1 MSLSRP
7 DKDSDA
13 GARWIA
19 QYATLLDALLE
30 AVCLVD
36 GRTLHLVTVNQAA
49 SQLIGEP
56 RELLLGKRVTEL
68 AVTPEDQVFW
78 DEVAHAEPGQEN
90 TASLHSE
97 SMLPRADGSLLMVE
111 RRVQSLRS
119 PDGELFF
126 LWTVLDRSAQHESE
140 EKFERLLSEMR
151 ATLES
156 TADGILV
163 TSLSGKIQAFN
174 RLFSHL
180 WRIPNNLLTQRN
192 ARAIYHAMRSQVEDL
207 QACDRRQ
214 AEITE
219 DSLLEASD
227 TIRLIDGRVLE
238 RVTQPQL
245 GRGVPIGR
253 VFSFR
258 DITERLRNE
267 ERLRLAAKVFESSID
282 AIFVSDAEHRI
293 FTANSACNRLME
305 RRADELL
312 GERLTDLLTLP
323 NEPEGLEQILNGLPV
338 KHRWEGELHYHRADG
353 SDTPLLVSLVH
364 MSGENG
370 GPMHCIGHAHDLTET
385 LADKRRI
392 HDLAYRDAL
401 TGLPNRIVLNE
412 RVEQAIAIAER
423 DHSTFAVMF
432 IDLDRFKYINDTLG
446 HSFGDMVLVQVANRV
461 KKCLRPYDTMA
472 RLGGDEFVVILH
484 QADVRTC
491 ELVGQR
497 ILDVLSAPFEREDMH
512 FIVTCSIGVAMYP
525 QDGATMTELIKN
537 ADDAMYRVKEHGRA
551 ALRFY
556 QRQMN
561 VDLLARMKIDHAM
574 RQALVRR
581 DFRLHYQ
588 PQIDM
593 ASGQVTGAEALI
605 RWHDAELGEISPG
618 RFIPVAEE
626 TGFIVAIGDWVLGEA
641 VRQAALWLAQG
652 HAMPISVNVS
662 APQFQQKGFV
672 EKVAGVLSAVG
683 LPTRLIELE
692 LTESILIGEGDEVLL
707 RLRQLS
713 DLGIRLAIDDFG
725 TGYSS
730 LAYLKRFPI
739 QRLKI
744 DRSFVDQLP
753 DDESD
758 VAITRAV
765 INLSLALNLRVIA
778 EGVETEAQ
786 RRFLLEAGCHEFQGF
801 LYAPALPAAE
811 FERRVLQA
819 GADAAAPSG
828 VVPPNTVPAG

>member
-1 MSLSRP
+1 
-7 DKDSDA
+7 
-13 GARWIA
+13 
-19 QYATLLDALLE
+19 
-30 AVCLVD
+30 
-36 GRTLHLVTVNQAA
+36 
-49 SQLIGEP
+49 
-56 RELLLGKRVTEL
+56 
-68 AVTPEDQVFW
+68 
-78 DEVAHAEPGQEN
+78 
-90 TASLHSE
+90 
-97 SMLPRADGSLLMVE
+97 
-111 RRVQSLRS
+111 
-119 PDGELFF
+119 
-126 LWTVLDRSAQHESE
+126 
-140 EKFERLLSEMR
+140 
-151 ATLES
+151 
-156 TADGILV
+156 
-163 TSLSGKIQAFN
+163 
-174 RLFSHL
+174 
-180 WRIPNNLLTQRN
+180 
-192 ARAIYHAMRSQVEDL
+192 
-207 QACDRRQ
+207 
-214 AEITE
+214 
-219 DSLLEASD
+219 
-227 TIRLIDGRVLE
+227 
-238 RVTQPQL
+238 
-245 GRGVPIGR
+245 
-253 VFSFR
+253 
-258 DITERLRNE
+258 
-267 ERLRLAAKVFESSID
+267 
-282 AIFVSDAEHRI
+282 
-293 FTANSACNRLME
+293 
-305 RRADELL
+305 
-312 GERLTDLLTLP
+312 
-323 NEPEGLEQILNGLPV
+323 
-338 KHRWEGELHYHRADG
+338 
-353 SDTPLLVSLVH
+353 
-364 MSGENG
+364 
-370 GPMHCIGHAHDLTET
+370 
-385 LADKRRI
+385 
-392 HDLAYRDAL
+392 
-401 TGLPNRIVLNE
+401 
-412 RVEQAIAIAER
+412 
-423 DHSTFAVMF
+423 
-432 IDLDRFKYINDTLG
+432 
-446 HSFGDMVLVQVANRV
+446 
-461 KKCLRPYDTMA
+461 
-472 RLGGDEFVVILH
+472 
-484 QADVRTC
+484 
-491 ELVGQR
+491 
-497 ILDVLSAPFEREDMH
+497 
-512 FIVTCSIGVAMYP
+512 
-525 QDGATMTELIKN
+525 
-537 ADDAMYRVKEHGRA
+537 MYRVKEHGRA

-672 EKVAGVLSAVG
+672 EKVAGVLGAAG
-683 LPTRLIELE
+683 LPNRLIELE

-819 GADAAAPSG
+819 GVAATAPTST
-828 VVPPNTVPAG
+828 VPTSTVPAG